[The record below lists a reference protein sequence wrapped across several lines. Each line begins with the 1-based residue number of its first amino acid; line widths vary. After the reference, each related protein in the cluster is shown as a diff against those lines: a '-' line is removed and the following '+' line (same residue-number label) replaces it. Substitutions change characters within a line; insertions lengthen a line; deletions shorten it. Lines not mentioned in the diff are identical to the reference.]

1 MVQATELSPDL
12 VKSSEVVD
20 VSVKNR
26 TGESLGEIQEL
37 VLDKITGQVRYVV
50 LSFGGFLGM
59 GDKFFALPWN
69 ALKYDENQDA
79 FIIGLDKETLKRAPG
94 FDKNSWPNMSDRRWA
109 TEVFKFYGTKP
120 YWE

>member
-1 MVQATELSPDL
+1 MTQATEISPDL

-26 TGESLGEIQEL
+26 AGESLGEVKEL
-37 VLDKITGQVRYVV
+37 VLDKLSGQVRYAV
-50 LSFGGFLGM
+50 LSFGGFLGL
-59 GDKFFALPWN
+59 GDKYFALPWN

-79 FIIGLDKETLKRAPG
+79 FVIGLDKETLKRAPG
-94 FDKNSWPNMSDRRWA
+94 FDKDNWPDMSNRRWA
-109 TEVFKFYGTKP
+109 SEIFKFYRTKP